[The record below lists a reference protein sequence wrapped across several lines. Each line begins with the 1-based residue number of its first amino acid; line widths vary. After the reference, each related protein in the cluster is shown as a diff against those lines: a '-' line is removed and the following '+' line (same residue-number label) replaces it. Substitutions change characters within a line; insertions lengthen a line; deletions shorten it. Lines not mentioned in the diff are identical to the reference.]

1 MLFPGQPRL
10 ATLSDLRRR
19 GIRESGYDMTDKL
32 TVVVTKAANQRE
44 DLVQILS
51 DDMLINVTLIADEI
65 ELTDEREDP

>member
-1 MLFPGQPRL
+1 
-10 ATLSDLRRR
+10 
-19 GIRESGYDMTDKL
+19 MTDKL